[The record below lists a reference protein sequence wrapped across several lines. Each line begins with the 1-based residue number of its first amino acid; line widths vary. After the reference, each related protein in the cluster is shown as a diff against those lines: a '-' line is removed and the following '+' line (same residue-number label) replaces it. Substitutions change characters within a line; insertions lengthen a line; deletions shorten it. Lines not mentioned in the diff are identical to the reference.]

1 MSVWLNCL
9 FRLKI
14 VKKNSTEI
22 VYNEDLSF
30 NQFAHINCNEKLQW
44 CWQFVNFLET
54 GYFSD
59 KKTNKSLSLPT
70 WAYKFLIVTPFLL

>member
-22 VYNEDLSF
+22 VYNEDLSLI
-30 NQFAHINCNEKLQW
+30 NLHILT
-44 CWQFVNFLET
+44 VM
-54 GYFSD
+54 
-59 KKTNKSLSLPT
+59 KSYNGADNL
-70 WAYKFLIVTPFLL
+70 

>member
-22 VYNEDLSF
+22 AYNEDLSF

-44 CWQFVNFLET
+44 C
-54 GYFSD
+54 
-59 KKTNKSLSLPT
+59 
-70 WAYKFLIVTPFLL
+70 